1 MSKKLSIFGRIA
13 QLGKA
18 NVNSAIDSAEDP
30 QKMLDQMVRDFTNN
44 IAEAEQSVAQS
55 IGNLRMLEADHKADL
70 QDAAD
75 WGRKALAASAKGD
88 QFRAAGDAANAA
100 KFDNLAKVAL
110 QHQIREEGEARAL
123 EATIASQNQ
132 IVEKLKTG
140 LDSMKRKR
148 AELVAQ
154 RDQLVARAR
163 NASAQNQMLDSVKS
177 IDLTDPASEVGRF
190 EEKIRREEARA
201 LGAAELAA
209 SSLDSQFEAL
219 EDLGEMSE
227 VEARLAAL
235 KAAQE
240 PKQLDG

>member
-18 NVNSAIDSAEDP
+18 NVNSAIDAAEDP

-44 IAEAEQSVAQS
+44 IAEAEQSVAQT
-55 IGNLRMLEADHKADL
+55 IGNLRMIEADQKADL

-75 WGRKALAASAKGD
+75 WGRKALAASGKAD

-100 KFDNLAKVAL
+100 KFDNLAKVAI
-110 QHQIREEGEARAL
+110 QNQIREEGEAKAL
-123 EATIASQNQ
+123 EATIASQTQ

-140 LDSMKRKR
+140 LEGMKRKR
-148 AELVAQ
+148 TELVAQ
-154 RDQLVARAR
+154 RDQLVARSR
-163 NASAQNQMLDSVKS
+163 NADAQNKMMDAVKS
-177 IDLTDPASEVGRF
+177 IDIMDPSSEVGRF

-201 LGAAELAA
+201 LGAAELAS

-219 EDLGEMSE
+219 EDLGEVSE

-235 KAAQE
+235 KSQSNPAIE
-240 PKQLDG
+240 G